1 MASKF
6 CLLMMQ
12 QANRY
17 CSPSSR
23 RRTRRAMRA
32 SLRRRKPS
40 REPARAHRSGCM
52 RSSAARSASLTT
64 TRPSVLPPAV
74 PDGSRSYRQSF
85 LAVARSSA
93 PMSGLRGCAPRRRLA
108 RSCATSSCV
117 SGDART
123 SSTRCRSRDL
133 QARAGSVCPTATTFS
148 PRFRTATGTSS
159 TVPRTS
165 SPLRNLISE
174 ELPNARGP
182 GYASRAPTPT
192 PTSTSRT
199 TA

>member
-1 MASKF
+1 
-6 CLLMMQ
+6 MMQ

-93 PMSGLRGCAPRRRLA
+93 PRSGLRGCAPRWRLA

-123 SSTRCRSRDL
+123 SSTRCRTRHL
-133 QARAGSVCPTATTFS
+133 QAGSVCPPPTTFS
-148 PRFRTATGTSS
+148 PHSRTATGTSS
-159 TVPRTS
+159 TVPRSS
-165 SPLRNLISE
+165 SPLRNLNSE

-182 GYASRAPTPT
+182 GYVPLLRLRLRPRELRREP
-192 PTSTSRT
+192 RRVT
-199 TA
+199 TASSQ